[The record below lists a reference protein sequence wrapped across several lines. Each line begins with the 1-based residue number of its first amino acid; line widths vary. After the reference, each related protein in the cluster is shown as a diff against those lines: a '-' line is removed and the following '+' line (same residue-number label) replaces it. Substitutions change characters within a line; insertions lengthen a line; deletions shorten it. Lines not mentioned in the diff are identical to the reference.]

1 MSSQTEAIENFE
13 IRDPLMGKKEEQ
25 FVKKDMDYRALV
37 LLAISHMF
45 NDVNQGSVP
54 ALLPSLVITR
64 GLSYTAAAGVVLAAT
79 LISSLIQPFLGFYS
93 DRHPLPWLMP
103 VGVLIGG
110 LGIALAG
117 LAPSYWLIVASV
129 LLSGA
134 GVAAFHPEG
143 SRFAN
148 YVSGQRAT
156 GMSYFTVG
164 GTVGFALGPILV
176 TPLILNF
183 GLPGTLL
190 MALPTTVTALWLM
203 RELPHLV
210 KFRPPVS
217 ESRSEASESRT
228 PWGPFARLTA
238 VIVLR
243 TSVFF
248 GLMSFIPLYYVKV
261 RGASIAEAN
270 SALTVMLISGAVGAV
285 IGGYIGDR
293 IGLKSVLV
301 GTLAAI
307 PLLLLGFMAAPG
319 ILGLVCLGL
328 VGVNT
333 TASSTVSVVM
343 GQGYLRSHIG
353 VASGVTLGLAIG
365 LGGVAVPLFGFIAD
379 HWNLGTALYSM
390 TVFPVLALG
399 VAQTLPPGYE

>member
-1 MSSQTEAIENFE
+1 MNEN
-13 IRDPLMGKKEEQ
+13 
-25 FVKKDMDYRALV
+25 DMDYRALV

-45 NDVNQGSVP
+45 NDVNQGAVP
-54 ALLPSLVITR
+54 ALLPSLVVTR

-103 VGVLIGG
+103 VGVLTGG

-148 YVSGQRAT
+148 YVSRQRAT
-156 GMSYFTVG
+156 GMSFFTVG

-176 TPLILNF
+176 TPLILTF
-183 GLPGTLL
+183 GLPGTMW
-190 MALPTTVTALWLM
+190 MALPTTVAALWLM
-203 RELPHLV
+203 RELPHLI
-210 KFRPPVS
+210 KFRPPVPGPK
-217 ESRSEASESRT
+217 SEASENRT

-270 SALTVMLISGAVGAV
+270 GALTVMLVSGAVGAV

-307 PLLLLGFMAAPG
+307 PLLLLGFMAEPG
-319 ILGLVCLGL
+319 IIGLVCLGL

-343 GQGYLRSHIG
+343 GQGYLRSRIG

-390 TVFPVLALG
+390 TIFPVLALG